1 MLAPVMTMNEG
12 AALYAPGGELL
23 GTDSILRQ
31 PGLEAALEIVAAE
44 GAGSVYRGSLG
55 AALLEL
61 MAERGGLV
69 TRADLAA
76 YEAIWSSPAEGR
88 LLGRRVETRR
98 GLSGFPATFERFR
111 GAGAGDERARVLAI
125 LDALGEA
132 APPTGGG
139 GDTTNLVAADARGSV
154 CVLTTSLGL
163 GSGDFLPG
171 LDLHLNSMLGEAD
184 LVHGPLEPGKRMGS
198 MMAPTLVHDADGIE
212 VAAGAA
218 GGTRLRTAL
227 LTVLAG
233 VLDEGV
239 SAEEAVARPRFH
251 PVGRL
256 ANAEPGLADDAL
268 DALGSRGLEVRV
280 WEDRHHYF
288 GGVSLIT
295 RSGGAGDPRRNGAA
309 AAPSGSP
316 GAGAP

>member
-12 AALYAPGGELL
+12 AALYTPGGELL

-31 PGLEAALEIVAAE
+31 PGLVATLEIVAEE
-44 GAGSVYRGSLG
+44 GADSVYRGSLG

-69 TRADLAA
+69 TRADLDA

-88 LLGRRVETRR
+88 FLGRRVETRR

-111 GAGAGDERARVLAI
+111 GAGARGGERTRVLAI
-125 LDALGEA
+125 LDALGDAA
-132 APPTGGG
+132 APTAG
-139 GDTTNLVAADARGSV
+139 GDTTNLVAADAQGNV

-184 LVHGPLEPGKRMGS
+184 LVHGPLEPGERMGS
-198 MMAPTLVHDADGIE
+198 MMAPTLVRGADGIE

-233 VLDEGV
+233 VLDEGTDAEAAV
-239 SAEEAVARPRFH
+239 SRPRFH

-256 ANAEPGLADDAL
+256 ANAEPGLADEAL
-268 DALGSRGLEVRV
+268 DALRSQGLEVRV
-280 WEDRHHYF
+280 WEGRHHYF
-288 GGVSLIT
+288 GGVSLLT

-309 AAPSGSP
+309 AVPTGSP
-316 GAGAP
+316 GAGAR